1 MSGPASGRT
10 SGAGRNALMGRTA
23 LVTGASRGIGLAI
36 ARALGGAGARV
47 ALLARSAE
55 ALKAAASEIGGGA
68 IDIVCDVSDE
78 NAVNDAIARLRE
90 AFGDAP
96 DILVNNAG
104 NFRPAAVEITTAA
117 SFRETVAV
125 NLVGP
130 FLLVRALLP
139 RMAGRG
145 SGHVVTIGSMA
156 DRHAYAQNGAYAAS
170 KFAQR
175 GMHEVMR
182 TELRGSGVRTTLVS
196 PGAVDTGIWDN
207 IEPDGRGRYP
217 AKNAMLLPDDVA
229 AAVLFAVSQPPRV
242 NVDELRLAHS

>member
-1 MSGPASGRT
+1 
-10 SGAGRNALMGRTA
+10 MGRTA
-23 LVTGASRGIGLAI
+23 LVSGASRGIGLAI

-47 ALLARSAE
+47 ALLARSAD
-55 ALKAAASEIGGGA
+55 ALKAAAKEIGGGA
-68 IDIVCDVSDE
+68 IDVVCDVSDE
-78 NAVNDAIARLRE
+78 NAVNEAVARVRE
-90 AFGDAP
+90 IFGEVP
-96 DILVNNAG
+96 DIIVNNAG
-104 NFRPAAVEITTAA
+104 NFRPAAVEVTSAA
-117 SFRETVAV
+117 TFRESIAV
-125 NLVGP
+125 NLIGP
-130 FLLVRALLP
+130 FLLVRAFLP

-156 DRHAYAQNGAYAAS
+156 DRHAYAQNGAYAAA
-170 KFAQR
+170 KFGLH

-217 AKNAMLLPDDVA
+217 SKNAMLLPEDVA
-229 AAVLFAVSQPPRV
+229 QAVLFAVSQPPRV